1 MSILVEN
8 VKPIGHKSSAENAA
22 PRCSPSATQKL
33 SGIIRSVPRAEE
45 TRYTTNHAMKRKN
58 YVFES
63 HSFINSMEVQRME
76 EIDTFVRRCAT
87 GQVSDRT
94 FDQGNTEL
102 GAIMMA
108 SDPWA
113 MPVVPLMYGISYG
126 LSALCLFDGGWRDA
140 LLAACLGV
148 FTGLSALELDSMIS
162 PKLVKLNGFF
172 SFEQLPRLTYP
183 ASFVPIH

>member
-1 MSILVEN
+1 MRRRWNRQVRSFPGFLI
-8 VKPIGHKSSAENAA
+8 
-22 PRCSPSATQKL
+22 ATFASQDTSQTVFQTTL
-33 SGIIRSVPRAEE
+33 SG
-45 TRYTTNHAMKRKN
+45 YHLKKL
-58 YVFES
+58 
-63 HSFINSMEVQRME
+63 E
-76 EIDTFVRRCAT
+76 EIDTFAHRCAA

-113 MPVVPLMYGISYG
+113 MPVVPLMYGISHG

-172 SFEQLPRLTYP
+172 SFEELPRLTYP

>member
-1 MSILVEN
+1 MRRRWNRQVRSFPGFLI
-8 VKPIGHKSSAENAA
+8 
-22 PRCSPSATQKL
+22 ATFASQDTSQTVFQTTL
-33 SGIIRSVPRAEE
+33 SGYHLKKLE
-45 TRYTTNHAMKRKN
+45 KL
-58 YVFES
+58 
-63 HSFINSMEVQRME
+63 
-76 EIDTFVRRCAT
+76 DTFAHRCAA

-113 MPVVPLMYGISYG
+113 MPVVPLMYGISHG

-162 PKLVKLNGFF
+162 PKHVKLNGFF
-172 SFEQLPRLTYP
+172 SFEQLPRLNYP